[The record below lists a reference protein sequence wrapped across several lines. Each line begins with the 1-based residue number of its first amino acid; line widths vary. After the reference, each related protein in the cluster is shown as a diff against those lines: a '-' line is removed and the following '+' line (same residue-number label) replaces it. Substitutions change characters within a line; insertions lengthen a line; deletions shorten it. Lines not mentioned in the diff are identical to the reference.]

1 MLAVIFLIGCAV
13 LGICL
18 VRRVMR
24 QLLDGAEQILWGI
37 VVGWI
42 LTSVG
47 VYLIARWRGELTS
60 KLMIG
65 ATLSVWIVSAI
76 MIVFEVRKPSRAS
89 SFFVWQKKYVGL
101 ALVLIIFTPVYLR
114 LLSLQ
119 VFAHRD
125 GGIYAGSADN
135 DLAFHAALASSFV
148 YGKNFPSAYPLLP
161 PEPLLYPYMPD
172 FHAALLMAGGL
183 SLRAA
188 FILSA
193 LILGA
198 ATAGLLYSLALR
210 ISRSQRVATMAT
222 VLFLLNGGLGFIYF
236 FRDWWQSNQSFFAFF
251 NSLHTNYAK
260 ISERGLHWTNL
271 VADMLV
277 PQRTS
282 LFGLPLALMI
292 FAVFAFVWQRW
303 HQVDDDKKEN
313 SPRILILM
321 LVAGV
326 LAGLLP
332 LFHTHTYIAVALVSI
347 GLFALRPRREWFAF
361 WTPAVV
367 LAAPQLLAL
376 SMRASGSA
384 IVHLFFGWLGHDQG
398 FFPLYLLRNLG
409 LPLLLAIPA
418 WWTAPRVWRKFYL
431 AFLVPLAMTFIVV
444 ISPSLYDNGKLIY
457 YWHALNSILVAMWL
471 VNLAVI
477 HKQRVLASL
486 LAILCVAT
494 ALIVVRSETITS
506 ARVFTDEQLSAAEF
520 ARERTAPHSLFLTAP
535 SLRQPVLSFAGRS
548 VLSSATAWLWSHGY
562 EFRERDADV
571 RRIYAGSGDALDLL
585 RYYQVDYIYFGDAET
600 SDLRS
605 NPAFFDQNF
614 AAVYRS
620 PTITIYDAHSSLNP
634 ISPDDRRGAFNKP
647 APRELAL
654 RVDKDPF
661 ALIVDFPRTSFFV
674 YRLCK
679 ASYGRMPRREEF
691 MTAMSLLGRD
701 LFIGAAGW
709 QEQREINRS
718 ALLNDWMNTTA
729 FKQLYNGKSNPE
741 FVDSL
746 LSNAGL
752 GWSAGDRYLLIKGLD
767 SGTQSRQTALLGI
780 IEDKDFYAREF
791 NTAYVLV
798 HYFGYLRRNPDDA
811 PDFNLKGL
819 NFWRDRLDEWGD
831 YRIIS
836 RAFIESTEYNN
847 LKPVP

>member
-1 MLAVIFLIGCAV
+1 MFAV
-13 LGICL
+13 LFLLGAALSGLCL
-18 VRRVMR
+18 VRRVTR
-24 QLLDGAEQILWGI
+24 ELLDGVEQILWGI
-37 VVGWI
+37 VAGWT
-42 LTSVG
+42 LTTAG
-47 VYLIARWRGELTS
+47 IYLIARWRGELTY
-60 KLMIG
+60 KLMIA
-65 ATLSVWIVSAI
+65 ATIAVWIVSAI
-76 MIVFEVRKPSRAS
+76 LIVFEVRRPSRAS
-89 SFFVWQKKYVGL
+89 SLFIWQKKYIGL
-101 ALVLIIFTPVYLR
+101 ALILILFAPVYFR

-119 VFAHRD
+119 VFPHGE
-125 GGIYAGSADN
+125 GGIYSGSADN
-135 DLAFHAALASSFV
+135 DLAFHAALTSSFV
-148 YGKNFPSAYPLLP
+148 YGKNFPPAYPLLP

-183 SLRAA
+183 SMRAA
-188 FILSA
+188 FILVA

-210 ISRSQRVATMAT
+210 ITRSQRAATMAT
-222 VLFLLNGGLGFIYF
+222 ILFLLNGGLGFISF
-236 FRDWWQSNQSFFAFF
+236 IRDWWQSNQSFFAFF

-271 VADMLV
+271 VADMMV

-303 HQVDDDKKEN
+303 HEVDEDKREN
-313 SPRILILM
+313 PRRSLTMMI
-321 LVAGV
+321 VAGV

-332 LFHTHTYIAVALVSI
+332 LFHTHTYIAVGLVSI
-347 GLFALRPRREWFAF
+347 GLFALRPRREWLAF
-361 WTPAVV
+361 WTPAVL
-367 LAAPQLLAL
+367 LATPQLMAL
-376 SMRASGSA
+376 STHASGSG
-384 IVHLFFGWLGHDQG
+384 IVHFFFGWLGHDQG

-431 AFLVPLAMTFIVV
+431 AFLLPLALTFVVV

-477 HKQRVLASL
+477 HKQRVLALL
-486 LAILCVAT
+486 LAILSVAT
-494 ALIVVRSETITS
+494 ALIVFRSETINA
-506 ARVFTDEQLSAAEF
+506 ARVFTDEQLDAAAF
-520 ARERTAPHSLFLTAP
+520 ARDHTAPHSLFLTAP

-571 RRIYAGSGDALDLL
+571 RRIYAGAGDAFDLL
-585 RYYQVDYIYFGDAET
+585 RYYQVDYIYFGDAEK

-605 NPAFFDQNF
+605 DPAFLDQNF
-614 AAVYRS
+614 TVVYRS
-620 PTITIYDAHSSLNP
+620 LSITIYDAHNSSNP
-634 ISPDDRRGAFNKP
+634 MSPDDRRGALNKP
-647 APRELAL
+647 GPRELAS

-674 YRLCK
+674 YRLYK
-679 ASYGRMPRREEF
+679 ASFGGIPRRKDF
-691 MTAMSLLGRD
+691 MSAMSLLGRQV
-701 LFIGAAGW
+701 FIDAAGW

-718 ALLNDWMNTTA
+718 ALLNDWMNIPE
-729 FKQLYNGKSNPE
+729 FKQLYDGKSNAE

-746 LSNAGL
+746 LGNAGIE
-752 GWSAGDRYLLIKGLD
+752 WTAGDRRLLIKDLD
-767 SGTQSRQTALLGI
+767 SGTQSRQSALLKI
-780 IEDKDFYAREF
+780 VEDKDFYTREF

-811 PDFNLKGL
+811 PDFDLKGL
-819 NFWRDRLDEWGD
+819 NFWGDRLDEWGD

-836 RAFIESTEYNN
+836 RAFIESTEYQAIVQ
-847 LKPVP
+847 K